1 MPPASVL
8 LGESTPVAPRIS
20 RAGYHR
26 EPAHPPLAG
35 PVSVRLPRALRA
47 SQRVQ
52 LRAAPSQ
59 QADALPWVVQLPG
72 ALVLTTGRTQSG
84 WVELHFA
91 HGGKGWAPLAEF
103 VNDNRHGWHGD
114 AWEHCG
120 GAEAAIAAH
129 QEELLHVARQPPVQ
143 PTELAQGSFR
153 VEKSGQQAHVWLPD
167 VLTGRLPLLLVLHGS
182 RPMDW
187 DFLSFTERWQ
197 RDAQRHG
204 IAILIPESRGPT
216 WDYLLTGQRQ
226 DMDFIQFAM
235 GEVCRQVPINGS
247 NIAVMGMSDGGSL
260 GLSMALRNPS
270 LFRTALVQ
278 AVGFFVDA
286 RGDPPEKP
294 RIFLEYG
301 AKDRLFTPEAVAR
314 PLCARLQSAGYSVEF
329 SMVPDAGHM
338 VREEFFAAA
347 LSFWLAEKTELVS
360 SAVRRPPVSLNH
372 QR

>member
-1 MPPASVL
+1 M
-8 LGESTPVAPRIS
+8 
-20 RAGYHR
+20 
-26 EPAHPPLAG
+26 
-35 PVSVRLPRALRA
+35 
-47 SQRVQ
+47 
-52 LRAAPSQ
+52 
-59 QADALPWVVQLPG
+59 
-72 ALVLTTGRTQSG
+72 
-84 WVELHFA
+84 
-91 HGGKGWAPLAEF
+91 
-103 VNDNRHGWHGD
+103 
-114 AWEHCG
+114 
-120 GAEAAIAAH
+120 
-129 QEELLHVARQPPVQ
+129 
-143 PTELAQGSFR
+143 
-153 VEKSGQQAHVWLPD
+153 
-167 VLTGRLPLLLVLHGS
+167 
-182 RPMDW
+182 
-187 DFLSFTERWQ
+187 
-197 RDAQRHG
+197 
-204 IAILIPESRGPT
+204 
-216 WDYLLTGQRQ
+216 
-226 DMDFIQFAM
+226 
-235 GEVCRQVPINGS
+235 PINGS

>member
-1 MPPASVL
+1 
-8 LGESTPVAPRIS
+8 
-20 RAGYHR
+20 
-26 EPAHPPLAG
+26 
-35 PVSVRLPRALRA
+35 
-47 SQRVQ
+47 VQ

-59 QADALPWVVQLPG
+59 QADTLPWVVQLPG

-91 HGGKGWAPLAEF
+91 HGGKGWAPLSEF

-120 GAEAAIAAH
+120 GAEAAITARQA
-129 QEELLHVARQPPVQ
+129 ELLHVALQAAML
-143 PTELAQGSFR
+143 PTELAQGSSGGFR

-167 VLTGRLPLLLVLHGS
+167 VLPHHLPLLVVLHGS

-197 RDAQRHG
+197 RDAQRYRV
-204 IAILIPESRGPT
+204 AILIPESRGPT

-235 GEVCRQVPINGS
+235 DEVCRQLPINRG

-286 RGDPPEKP
+286 RGDRAAKP

-314 PLCARLQSAGYSVEF
+314 PLCARLESAGYSVEF
-329 SMVPDAGHM
+329 SMVPEAGHM
-338 VREEFFAAA
+338 VREEFFATAMN
-347 LSFWLAEKTELVS
+347 FWLRE
-360 SAVRRPPVSLNH
+360 
-372 QR
+372 